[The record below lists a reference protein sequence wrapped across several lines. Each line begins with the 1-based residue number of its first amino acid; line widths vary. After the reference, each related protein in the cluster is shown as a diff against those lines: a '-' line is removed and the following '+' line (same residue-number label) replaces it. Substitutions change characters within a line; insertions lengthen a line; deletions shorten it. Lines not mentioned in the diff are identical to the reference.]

1 MFDFYPVTYSFS
13 IEIKETRFETVRRCD
28 GSPLRRFAAA
38 TVRRCDG
45 FSRRWFATAI
55 NV

>member
-38 TVRRCDG
+38 TVFRGDG
-45 FSRRWFATAI
+45 SPQR
-55 NV
+55 